1 MVGEK
6 IGKYRVSSRV
16 GRGGMGTVYR
26 AVDESLHRDVAIK
39 CLNPGISDADILRR
53 FEAEAQALARLNHPN
68 IATLF
73 ELTEHEGQLLMVM
86 EFVAGETFEQ
96 LTRRSGPMKVETA
109 AQLCGQ
115 VLDALEHAHRA
126 GVVHRDL
133 KPANLMLSESGVVKV
148 MDFGLARMSG
158 SEHVTNH
165 GFMVGTPAYMAPEQV
180 AGSDIDGRADL
191 YALAIVLYRLLTT
204 RLPFE
209 AESGI
214 AMVHKQVNDPPTP
227 IRQLR
232 DDLPALC
239 EAVLAHALAKLPADR
254 YQSAPDFR
262 SALVELSGVF
272 EANPAGNRV
281 AVSPAS
287 PRMVS
292 RPATPIFNTP
302 DETVLLRSS
311 HRYPESRRRARIAG
325 IGAAAMVLLVS
336 ASGVQMWRA
345 LSEASLSA
353 PVPPAR
359 PEFPAI
365 ALSMPRVPDE
375 PGTAL
380 NVAVESSSVPAPAVP
395 MRQAVALALP
405 PAVAFPVFTLEKVRL
420 LVFDADGKPRD
431 RAASLRLSA
440 DAIEVVDGATPL
452 ERSAYRDVTA
462 LYHSHSREPRWITG
476 EGATVSLV
484 NGSSR
489 LAFLKPAPDWI
500 TVRTDGRFIPIRIDD
515 RDLQRVV
522 SELEKRTETRVVNT
536 R

>member
-39 CLNPGISDADILRR
+39 CLNPGVSDAEILRR
-53 FEAEAQALARLNHPN
+53 FEAEALALARLNHPN

-73 ELTEHEGQLLMVM
+73 ELTEHDGQLLMVM

-96 LTRRSGPMKVETA
+96 LTRRSGPMAVETA
-109 AQLCGQ
+109 AQLCAQ

-214 AMVHKQVNDPPTP
+214 AMVQKQVNDPPTP

-262 SALVELSGVF
+262 SALAGLSGVF

-281 AVSPAS
+281 AVGPGSGNGTGSLPVSA
-287 PRMVS
+287 RMVS
-292 RPATPIFNTP
+292 SPAPSIFDTP
-302 DETVLLRSS
+302 DETVLLRST

-325 IGAAAMVLLVS
+325 IGAAAMVLLVC

-345 LSEASLSA
+345 LSEASVSA
-353 PVPPAR
+353 PVPSAR
-359 PEFPAI
+359 PELPT
-365 ALSMPRVPDE
+365 LSVSMPRVAE
-375 PGTAL
+375 
-380 NVAVESSSVPAPAVP
+380 N
-395 MRQAVALALP
+395 RRP
-405 PAVAFPVFTLEKVRL
+405 P
-420 LVFDADGKPRD
+420 
-431 RAASLRLSA
+431 
-440 DAIEVVDGATPL
+440 
-452 ERSAYRDVTA
+452 
-462 LYHSHSREPRWITG
+462 
-476 EGATVSLV
+476 
-484 NGSSR
+484 
-489 LAFLKPAPDWI
+489 
-500 TVRTDGRFIPIRIDD
+500 
-515 RDLQRVV
+515 
-522 SELEKRTETRVVNT
+522 
-536 R
+536 